1 MALREFWFLLDGSHL
16 EKRRGVCRGK
26 QSKLAKVK
34 SKSILDMLRKI
45 KENHIDSIA
54 DVYEQKTASLDMK
67 KPTKNVN
74 KEIKQFDIANYIA
87 LQRQPSD
94 FEKCT
99 FMCNIWKPN
108 ADFVFPKT
116 LRGAKK
122 FSCNQEWFKKYEW
135 LVYSPKLD
143 KAFCKYCS
151 FFPSNSGIDPKFA
164 TDGEN
169 YWKSCTF
176 KLAKHM
182 TKDSHGLA
190 KTKHIG
196 FKFTTKAPKKG
207 Q

>member
-1 MALREFWFLLDGSHL
+1 MALREFWFLLDESRL
-16 EKRRGVCRGK
+16 ENRKGVYRAK

-94 FEKCT
+94 FEKYT

-108 ADFVFPKT
+108 TYFVFPKT
-116 LRGAKK
+116 LCGAKK
-122 FSCNQEWFKKYEW
+122 FSCNQK
-135 LVYSPKLD
+135 
-143 KAFCKYCS
+143 
-151 FFPSNSGIDPKFA
+151 
-164 TDGEN
+164 
-169 YWKSCTF
+169 
-176 KLAKHM
+176 
-182 TKDSHGLA
+182 
-190 KTKHIG
+190 
-196 FKFTTKAPKKG
+196 
-207 Q
+207 